1 MSAGRPE
8 RGLFVIASRIFAP
21 EPAAAS
27 FRLER
32 AAASLAKI
40 GPTRVLTTAYADE
53 PHRGNRVGAEV
64 RRMPALRDRAGYVR
78 GYVQYLSF
86 DIPLFFRLLAQPRG
100 TVVLCEPPPTT
111 GLVTRVACAIRGF
124 KYAYYAADLW
134 SEALIT
140 AGTPAFVRAAVRW
153 MERRAIRGATTVL
166 AVSKAVADRLPEFG
180 ARQIMIVGNG
190 IDTHLFCPAEPP
202 EPTLI
207 DVRGQAEPGVNT
219 SAEPVVDT
227 VAEPVEA
234 SGVDPSTSSGI
245 FPGTVAAEPVEAS
258 PYPLLVYAG
267 TASEVHGAAIFI
279 DAMKIIVQRH
289 PDARLVFIGQGTE
302 IETMREAAK
311 SLPAGSVQ
319 FLPRKRP
326 QVVADWLNRADI
338 ALASVRP
345 GHYGFAFPTKAYA
358 AAACGTPVV
367 YTGSG
372 PSDHIIRDNK
382 LGQAADY
389 DAAAIADAVDAQLA
403 DTSWDAAAAVAWV
416 ETHGSLSA
424 VADRVAAALLSIQQ
438 AANSSAEDN
447 R

>member
-53 PHRGNRVGAEV
+53 PHRGSRVGAEV

-190 IDTHLFCPAEPP
+190 IDTHLFCPAEPT
-202 EPTLI
+202 EITLI
-207 DVRGQAEPGVNT
+207 DVRGQGGPGAN
-219 SAEPVVDT
+219 A

-245 FPGTVAAEPVEAS
+245 FPGTSAEPVEAS
-258 PYPLLVYAG
+258 DREQPYPLLVYAG

-279 DAMKIIVQRH
+279 NAMKLIVQRH

-302 IETMREAAK
+302 IELMREAAK
-311 SLPAGSVQ
+311 SLPADSVQ

-389 DAAAIADAVDAQLA
+389 DAVAIADAVDAQLA

-424 VADRVAAALLSIQQ
+424 VADRVAKAMLAIKRGSDEEN
-438 AANSSAEDN
+438 A
-447 R
+447 